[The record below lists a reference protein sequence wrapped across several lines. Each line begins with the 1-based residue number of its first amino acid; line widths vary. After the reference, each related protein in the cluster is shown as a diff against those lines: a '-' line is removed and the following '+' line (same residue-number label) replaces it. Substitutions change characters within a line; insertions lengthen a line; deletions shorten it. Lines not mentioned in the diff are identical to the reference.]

1 MMHIS
6 TKVRCVLFKAQH
18 RVALEAWLSAM
29 QKVLSACNRANELP
43 LRDHKRSMV
52 RDEGIAS
59 RRTSDI
65 NLFRG
70 GPSHGMGAAYCERA
84 LAQLNTLAESVL
96 DISLAEVLRVKSL
109 CARSAIGFH
118 ALLDCGSFRRDALT
132 ASLSTSD
139 ALVVDA
145 WRAAGVVLTA
155 SKREQDDRMV
165 AQSSAPVTFMF
176 RRRRLPLDVSLE
188 RLRDSV
194 QRSQRSSDF
203 DSLNPESARSGYPG
217 AVRETR
223 FLWSIHL

>member
-1 MMHIS
+1 
-6 TKVRCVLFKAQH
+6 
-18 RVALEAWLSAM
+18 M

-43 LRDHKRSMV
+43 LRLHKRSMV

-109 CARSAIGFH
+109 
-118 ALLDCGSFRRDALT
+118 RDALT

-223 FLWSIHL
+223 FL